1 MKILVTTPTG
11 NIGRQVLRELLAPE
25 FSVRV
30 IACDP
35 VRLPVEIREQVEVI
49 QGSTDDVELLWSAL
63 DGVESMFWCVPGE
76 SHDARDVR
84 AHYERFA
91 RAGAQAIR
99 AAGTPRVVNIS
110 ATSGGFARNAGP
122 ISGMHLMEDI
132 LNESGA
138 AIRHLRCG
146 VFMEHLLG
154 QARAIVGSGVLSYP
168 IPGNVSVPM
177 VAAADVADAVLRWLV
192 RQDWLGIAGIAVH
205 GPEFLTFNRVAAIM
219 ERVLERPVRYEEA
232 SANRYVQS
240 LSESGASAE
249 LARSRIQMFAELARG
264 IARVETGMIV
274 AWTPT
279 SLGCWLENVFLPQSG
294 VRGALTGGERQEAG
308 CVCQI

>member
-11 NIGRQVLRELLAPE
+11 NIGQKVLRELLAPE

-30 IACDP
+30 IARDP
-35 VRLPVEIREQVEVI
+35 VRLPAEIQEQVEVI
-49 QGSTDDVELLWSAL
+49 PGSTDDAELLRRAL
-63 DGVESMFWCVPGE
+63 DGVESMFWCVPGGPP
-76 SHDARDVR
+76 DVRDVR
-84 AHYERFA
+84 EHYERFA

-99 AAGTPRVVNIS
+99 AARTPRVVTIS
-110 ATSGGFARNAGP
+110 ATSGRFARNAGP

-154 QARAIVGSGVLSYP
+154 QARAIVRSGVLSCP
-168 IPGNVSVPM
+168 TPGDVPVPM
-177 VAAADVADAVLRWLV
+177 VAAADVADAALRWLV
-192 RQDWLGIAGIAVH
+192 RQDWQGIAGIAIH

-219 ERVLERPVRYEEA
+219 ERVLERRVRYEET
-232 SANRYVQS
+232 SANRFVQ
-240 LSESGASAE
+240 LLLESGTSAE
-249 LARSRIQMFAELARG
+249 FARSRVEMFAELARG
-264 IARVETGMIV
+264 IACVEPGMMV
-274 AWTPT
+274 ARTPT
-279 SLGCWLENVFLPQSG
+279 TLDCWLENVFLPQSG
-294 VRGALTGGERQEAG
+294 VLGAFAGGERQEAG